1 MIYQASAHA
10 QSGGGGDPGVY
21 QHLAVA
27 FDLNEPIGVEAPV
40 YPPMVDLQPEMPDE
54 ETDHVQTKRRI
65 EPVDRQEHKTASTV
79 PGDGDGD
86 GRRKRA
92 RKISSA
98 PKGEGLKG
106 EKKFACPY
114 YKRNPK
120 KYRNWTSCPGPG
132 WEEVHRVKY
141 AVQPLWKPKC

>member
-1 MIYQASAHA
+1 M
-10 QSGGGGDPGVY
+10 Y

-27 FDLNEPIGVEAPV
+27 FDLNESIVGVETSMSAPTA
-40 YPPMVDLQPEMPDE
+40 DLQPERSPE
-54 ETDHVQTKRRI
+54 EADHLQTKRRI
-65 EPVDRQEHKTASTV
+65 GPGDRQEGKATSTA
-79 PGDGDGD
+79 PDDGDGD

-92 RKISSA
+92 KKLSAA
-98 PKGEGLKG
+98 PKVEGLKG

-120 KYRNWTSCPGPG
+120 KYRTWTSCPGPG

-141 AVQPLWKPKC
+141 VVQPLWKPKC